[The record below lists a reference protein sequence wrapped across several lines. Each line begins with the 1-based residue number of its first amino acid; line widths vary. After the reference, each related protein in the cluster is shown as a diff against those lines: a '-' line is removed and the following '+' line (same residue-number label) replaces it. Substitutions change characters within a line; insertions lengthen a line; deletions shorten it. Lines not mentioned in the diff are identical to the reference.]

1 MSFTGEEV
9 PLAEIDVLLS
19 PYADIGDSPLQTL
32 LKMKKSGKLTA
43 EMLKSIKGK

>member
-1 MSFTGEEV
+1 MSRTTEKVE
-9 PLAEIDVLLS
+9 LAKIDVLLS
-19 PYADIGDSPLQTL
+19 PYAETGDSSLQTL